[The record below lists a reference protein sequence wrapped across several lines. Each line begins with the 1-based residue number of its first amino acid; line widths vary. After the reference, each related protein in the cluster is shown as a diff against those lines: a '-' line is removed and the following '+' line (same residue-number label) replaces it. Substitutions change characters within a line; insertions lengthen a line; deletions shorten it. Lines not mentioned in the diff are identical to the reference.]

1 MSTAALIVAA
11 GRGAR
16 AATDGGLPKQ
26 YTLVGGVSILR
37 RTVDAFLSHHAV
49 DAVAVVIHN
58 DDRDLYDTAIGTPGS
73 KLRRPIIGGAT
84 RQDSVRLG
92 LQALSADGHSSVLI
106 HDAARPFVSGQII
119 SGVIAALKA
128 SPAAIAALPVT
139 DTLKKAAPG
148 QHVKETVPRDDL
160 WRAQTPQG
168 FHFEAILR
176 AHTRAAAEHASG
188 MTDDASIAE
197 WAGIPVVLVPGAE
210 SNIKITTR
218 EDLAMADARLNAA
231 SASLETRTATGYD
244 IHRFTD
250 GDHVWLGGVKI
261 PHAQRLDGHSD
272 ADVVLHA
279 LTDALLGTIGEGDI
293 GQHFPPSD
301 PQWKGAASIL
311 FLKDA
316 ARRVAERGG
325 RIVNVDM
332 TILAEAPKI
341 GPHRA
346 AMQAT
351 IGAALNLPA
360 DRIGIKAT
368 TMEGLGAVGRRE
380 GIAAMATASVEVPR
394 SEP

>member
-16 AATDGGLPKQ
+16 AATAGGLPKQ
-26 YTLVGGVSILR
+26 YTLLGGVSILR
-37 RTVDAFLSHHAV
+37 RTVDAFLMHPGI
-49 DAVAVVIHN
+49 DAIAVVIHG
-58 DDRDLYDTAIGTPGS
+58 DDRDLYDTAVGS
-73 KLRRPIIGGAT
+73 AGGKLQRPIIGGAT

-92 LQALSADGHSSVLI
+92 LQALSPGGHGVVLI
-106 HDAARPFVSGQII
+106 HDAARPFVSDSII
-119 SGVIAALKA
+119 TNVIAGLQS
-128 SPAAIAALPVT
+128 SPAAITAMPVT
-139 DTLKKAAPG
+139 DTLKHAG
-148 QHVKETVPRDDL
+148 SGHTVDRTIERTGL

-168 FHFEAILR
+168 FHFGLILDAHDR
-176 AHTRAAAEHASG
+176 AHSEHAVG
-188 MTDDASIAE
+188 MTDDAAIAE
-197 WAGIPVVLVPGAE
+197 WAGIPVILVEGAE
-210 SNIKITTR
+210 SNVKLTTA
-218 EDLAMADARLNAA
+218 EDLRMAEARLRAA
-231 SASLETRTATGYD
+231 TASETRTASGYD
-244 IHRFTD
+244 IHRFTS
-250 GDHVWLGGVKI
+250 GDHVWLGGVRS
-261 PHAQRLDGHSD
+261 PHTQRLDGHSD

-279 LTDALLGTIGEGDI
+279 LTDALLGTIGDGDI

-351 IGAALNLPA
+351 IGAVLNLA
-360 DRIGIKAT
+360 AERIGIKAT
-368 TMEGLGAVGRRE
+368 TMEGLGAVGRQE
-380 GIAAMATASVEVPR
+380 GIAALATASVELPR
-394 SEP
+394 TDS